1 MWHHTTVSKEIL
13 IVGGGVIGLSLG
25 WRLRQAGARVSIVER
40 GVCGRSAGW
49 ASAGFIQ
56 AAPDVTAA
64 APGLLPFTL
73 ASHRAWPEFARE
85 IEAASGV
92 SLGYGKR
99 GILVVSLDEA
109 DDAVLDAREA
119 RYRENG
125 LPVERLTGAGAA
137 RKEWSLGPAV
147 RGALWLKGDSWLN
160 AAALGMALTEAFR
173 RAGGRTYERETVVA
187 LERESDGRV
196 TGVRTRSRRLAAD
209 TVVLAA
215 GPWSARLAA
224 PELTPTTIHPSRGQ
238 ALLLDGRDPR
248 GAAILQRA
256 VSSPSIWAVPQND
269 GALWVGGIRE
279 TPELTES
286 FDPEPRAET
295 TGRILATLER
305 LLPASR
311 GLALR
316 EARVGHPS
324 RTEDRLPI
332 LGPSTTMPGL
342 VYATGHTKTG
352 IVLAP
357 ETARILASLL
367 VNGETD
373 PRLGDF
379 GAARL
384 TPSPAPPSGD
394 SSRS

>member
-1 MWHHTTVSKEIL
+1 MWHHTTVSREIL

-49 ASAGFIQ
+49 ASAGILQ
-56 AAPDVTAA
+56 AAPEVTASA
-64 APGLLPFTL
+64 APGLLAFTL
-73 ASHRAWPEFARE
+73 SSHLAWPDFARE
-85 IEAASGV
+85 VEAASGV

-99 GILVVSLDEA
+99 GLLVVSLDEA

-125 LPVERLTGAGAA
+125 LHVERLTSAGAA

-147 RGALWLKGDSWLN
+147 RGALWLKGDAWIN

-173 RAGGRTYERETVVA
+173 LAGGRTYERESVLA
-187 LERESDGRV
+187 MERAEDGRV
-196 TGVRTRSRRLAAD
+196 MGVRTRSRRIPAD

-224 PELTPTTIHPSRGQ
+224 PELPATAIRPSRGQ
-238 ALLLDGRDPR
+238 TLLLDNRDAR
-248 GAAILQRA
+248 GNPILQRA
-256 VSSPSIWAVPQND
+256 ITSPSIWAVPQND
-269 GALWVGGIRE
+269 GALWVGGVRE
-279 TPELTES
+279 TPEETES
-286 FDPEPRAET
+286 FDPEPSAAT
-295 TGRILATLER
+295 TGRILAALER

-311 GLALR
+311 GIALR

-324 RTEDRLPI
+324 RTEDRLPV
-332 LGPSTTMPGL
+332 LGPSPTMPGL

-367 VNGETD
+367 VSGERD
-373 PRLGDF
+373 PRLDDC
-379 GAARL
+379 GAGRL
-384 TPSPAPPSGD
+384 TPSPAP
-394 SSRS
+394 

>member
-1 MWHHTTVSKEIL
+1 MCHHTTVSREIL

-25 WRLRQAGARVSIVER
+25 WRLRQAGVRVSIVER

-49 ASAGFIQ
+49 ASAGILQ
-56 AAPDVTAA
+56 GAPDVTAA
-64 APGLLPFTL
+64 APRLLLFTL
-73 ASHRAWPEFARE
+73 ASYRAWPDFARE
-85 IEAASGV
+85 VEAAAGV
-92 SLGYGKR
+92 PLGYGKR

-109 DDAVLDAREA
+109 DDAVLDARET

-125 LPVERLTGAGAA
+125 LPVERLTGAEAA
-137 RKEWSLGPAV
+137 RKEWSIGPSV
-147 RGALWLKGDSWLN
+147 RGALWLKADSWIN
-160 AAALGMALTEAFR
+160 AAALGMGLTEAFR

-187 LERESDGRV
+187 LERQGDGRV
-196 TGVRTRSRRLAAD
+196 TGVRTRSRRIHAD

-215 GPWSARLAA
+215 GPWTARLAA
-224 PELTPTTIHPSRGQ
+224 PELPGTALRPSRGQ
-238 ALLLDGRDPR
+238 TLLLDARDAR
-248 GAAILQRA
+248 GHAILQRA

-279 TPELTES
+279 TPEQTDS
-286 FDPEPRAET
+286 FDPEPSAAT
-295 TGRILATLER
+295 TARILATLER

-324 RTEDRLPI
+324 VTEDRLPI
-332 LGPSTTMPGL
+332 LGPSPTTPSL

-357 ETARILASLL
+357 ETARILAAHL
-367 VNGETD
+367 VHGETD
-373 PRLGDF
+373 PRLDHF
-379 GAARL
+379 GAGRL
-384 TPSPAPPSGD
+384 TPSPAP
-394 SSRS
+394 